1 MHRLLLFLRKVYVGA
16 IFIVLEL
23 LSIHFYAN
31 SSPYTQAKLLTVSN
45 AILGGVNSTFASVG
59 RYFGLERENGRLV
72 DRIAALENELEAYR
86 AVVEEYD
93 LAHNLDTVG
102 LKFRYTP
109 ARVINNTV
117 SHQQNFITLNKGFA
131 DNVRE
136 GMALLTP
143 DGCMLGYVV
152 TCTEHYALCMSVLN
166 IDFRASGRPKGS
178 TEFGSISWDGR
189 SAHHLTLS
197 EIPKYTPINIG
208 DTIESTSYSFVFP
221 EGVTIGVVE
230 QIINTDNSPSSTI
243 RVRMCADVM
252 GSDKVVLVENRDAAI
267 INNLEQ
273 DVNQK

>member
-1 MHRLLLFLRKVYVGA
+1 MHRLLLFLRKVYVGV

-45 AILGGVNSTFASVG
+45 TMLSGVNSMFSSIG
-59 RYFGLERENGRLV
+59 SYFGLESENERLV
-72 DRIAALENELEAYR
+72 ARIAELENELGAYR
-86 AVVEEYD
+86 TVVEDYD
-93 LAHNLDTVG
+93 LAHNLDTEG

-117 SHQQNFITLNKGFA
+117 SHQQNFITLNRGFA

-152 TCTEHYALCMSVLN
+152 TSTDHYAVCMSVLN
-166 IDFRASGRPKGS
+166 TSFRASGRPKGS
-178 TEFGSISWDGR
+178 SEFGSISWDGK
-189 SAHHLTLS
+189 SQHHVTLS

-208 DTIESTSYSFVFP
+208 DTIVSTSYSFVFP

-230 QIINTDNSPSSTI
+230 SIANSDNSPSSTI
-243 RVRMCADVM
+243 KVRLAADVM
-252 GSDKVVLVENRDAAI
+252 GSDKVVLVENRDAEMI
-267 INNLEQ
+267 KNVEEGL
-273 DVNQK
+273 NQ